1 MPLYTVTC
9 RDKPDGFELR
19 ASTRAAHLDWL
30 AASRL
35 PVKLGGPW
43 MDAQGRSVGSLLIV
57 EASDLAEVRAWAE
70 EDPYARAGLFAQ
82 VTVEPWR
89 LVVGGFGQ
97 GA

>member
-1 MPLYTVTC
+1 MPLYTVTG
-9 RDKPDGFELR
+9 RDKPESFDLR

-30 AASRL
+30 AEHPDKVR
-35 PVKLGGPW
+35 LGGPW

-57 EASDLAEVRAWAE
+57 EAQTLEAAQAWAAD
-70 EDPYARAGLFAQ
+70 DPYAQAGLFAQ